1 MENKITPPW
10 LKGLL
15 ISLILIVI
23 GLIIY
28 FAGQAQNK
36 SLGWIQFCIMIA
48 AIIWACTNYAKQ
60 MQGNVTFGNVFAHG
74 FKVTAAIAAITAV
87 YAFLAFKFIYPEM
100 IDASIEEARKN
111 MEAKGNMS
119 DDQIKQGLDMM
130 RKFFMPFAIGGMLIM
145 SAILGAV
152 ASLIGA
158 AVAKKNPN
166 PTLEQ

>member
-1 MENKITPPW
+1 MENKITPAW
-10 LKGLL
+10 QKGLL
-15 ISLILIVI
+15 ISLVLIVI

-36 SLGWIQFCIMIA
+36 AIGWIQFCIMMG
-48 AIIWACTNYAKQ
+48 AIIWACINFAKQ

-87 YAFLAFKFIYPEM
+87 YAFLAFKFIYPEL

-111 MEAKGNMS
+111 MEAKGNVS
-119 DDQIKQGLDMM
+119 DDQIKQALDMM
-130 RKFFMPFAIGGMLIM
+130 KRFFIPFAIGGTLIM